1 MKANRSSTAM
11 ASSPATAMASSP
23 ATAME
28 SSTSSSTA
36 SLTVSSTATEN
47 GAKREGQLFIG
58 VNGAKGKKNE
68 RVLTKNLNRVYL

>member
-11 ASSPATAMASSP
+11 ASSPATAMGSL
-23 ATAME
+23 ME

-36 SLTVSSTATEN
+36 SLTASLMTTEN

-58 VNGAKGKKNE
+58 VNGAKGKKM
-68 RVLTKNLNRVYL
+68 RGF